1 MTSLNLQ
8 KHRLV
13 MFYGVSPGA
22 GKTTLS
28 EWLKNKL
35 EHEGIN
41 TLWIEEHHVHKLT
54 VFAEVVKVFTRGSD
68 DYETPL
74 LDAAKALITEYAS
87 QPTIVITDSLFPSY
101 TWLFT
106 QGVQTPEISA
116 FSKKLA
122 SVLAVLNP
130 LIVWLDGDVRT
141 LLQRAVTQRGEGWL
155 QDLIESLN
163 SYVCVP
169 VRPVTGIDEVV
180 SFFEEI
186 QSLQTAMFAEWPHKV
201 LRLDIT
207 NTPIQT
213 LQQQLER
220 YLSTNQ

>member
-1 MTSLNLQ
+1 MTKYQ
-8 KHRLV
+8 HRLI

-28 EWLKNKL
+28 SWLKNKL
-35 EHEGIN
+35 ERKGVN
-41 TLWIEEHHVHKLT
+41 TLWLEEHHVHKLD
-54 VFAEVVKVFTRGSD
+54 VFAEVVKVFTHGSD

-74 LDAAKALITEYAS
+74 LDAARTLVTEYAN

-106 QGVQTPEISA
+106 QGVEKSEIAA
-116 FSKKLA
+116 FSEKLA
-122 SVLAVLNP
+122 VVLAVLNP

-155 QDLIESLN
+155 EGLIDSLN
-163 SYVCVP
+163 SYVYVP

-186 QSLQTAMFAEWPHKV
+186 RILQTAMFAEWPHKV
-201 LRLDIT
+201 LRLDVT
-207 NTPIQT
+207 NTPVQT
-213 LQQQLER
+213 LQQQLED
-220 YLSTNQ
+220 YLQTSQ